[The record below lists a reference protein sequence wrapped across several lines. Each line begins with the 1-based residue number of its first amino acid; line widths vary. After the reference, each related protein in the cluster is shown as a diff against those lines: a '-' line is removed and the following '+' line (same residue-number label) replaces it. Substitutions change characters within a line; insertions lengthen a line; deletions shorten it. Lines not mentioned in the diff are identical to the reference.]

1 MIDKQ
6 LKYLSRLSAEWN
18 KNWDRDY
25 ATIPA
30 SLYIDISNNDILV
43 KSFKQPY
50 RSNYMKRFH
59 NNIDII
65 KKMLFEENKSV
76 IYAAKWIR
84 ISYLVFMRLLKNYI
98 EQNQTIRKRIDKG
111 YYKKQKEW
119 VILDFLLECTLLL
132 IKEDE

>member
-1 MIDKQ
+1 
-6 LKYLSRLSAEWN
+6 
-18 KNWDRDY
+18 
-25 ATIPA
+25 
-30 SLYIDISNNDILV
+30 
-43 KSFKQPY
+43 
-50 RSNYMKRFH
+50 MKRFQ

-76 IYAAKWIR
+76 IYIAKWIR
-84 ISYLVFMRLLKNYI
+84 ISYIVLWDYLKSILNG
-98 EQNQTIRKRIDKG
+98 NQTIRKRIDKG